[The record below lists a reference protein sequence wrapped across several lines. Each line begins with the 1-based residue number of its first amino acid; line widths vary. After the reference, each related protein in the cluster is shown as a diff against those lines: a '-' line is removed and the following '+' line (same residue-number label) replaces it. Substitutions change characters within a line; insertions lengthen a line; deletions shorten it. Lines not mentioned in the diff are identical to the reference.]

1 MIFAEISFVAKVSV
15 AAVFVFVWVRD
26 AASADD
32 VERRLGKR
40 AARIRIP
47 LSPEKKISPKNSN
60 AQYLF

>member
-1 MIFAEISFVAKVSV
+1 MIFAEISFGAKVLV
-15 AAVFVFVWVRD
+15 AAVFVFVWVGD

-32 VERRLGKR
+32 VERRLSKR